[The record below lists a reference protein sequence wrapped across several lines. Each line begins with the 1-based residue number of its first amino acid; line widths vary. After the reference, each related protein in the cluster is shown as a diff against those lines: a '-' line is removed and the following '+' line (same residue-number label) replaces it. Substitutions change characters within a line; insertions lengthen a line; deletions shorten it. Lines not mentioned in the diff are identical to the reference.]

1 MLSIHSI
8 FDLISIVC
16 RRVFSMKKIMKTLLS
31 ALCLFL
37 LSAPAVFAST
47 DGHAAHDAVSAALPV
62 WSIIPFVGML
72 LSIAIFPLVKP
83 EWWEKNMLWVALAW
97 SAVFV
102 IPFAVAYGPGEALY
116 RLLESVLL
124 DYVPFIVLLLG
135 LFVVAGGIALKGTL
149 VGTTKVNVIL
159 LLIGTVLASW
169 IGTTG
174 AAMLLIRPVIR
185 ANAWREKKVHI
196 IVFFIFLVANM
207 GGCLTP
213 LGDPPLFMGFQRGI
227 SFTWTFHLLPILLF
241 NMVIL
246 FVVFALIDRYF
257 YKKEIAAGRSP
268 QDAMGNSAKEPIRIE
283 GAHNIIFIAMIIL
296 GVIASGVLPKMFD
309 FFADGAGVHIYDAI
323 VFPYATIVEIVLI
336 LLACFLSLKTTK
348 KSTRALNEFSYGP
361 IAEVAKLFIGIFI
374 TMIPA
379 LALLKVHGGEL
390 GIDQPWQLFWCT
402 GILSSFLDNTP
413 TYLVFLQ
420 TAGALGQAGMETT
433 VGSVSQLML
442 EAISAGAVFMGANT
456 YIGNA
461 PNFMVKSI
469 AEENKIKM
477 PSFFGY
483 MAWSV
488 CILIPV
494 FIIDTLVFFL

>member
-1 MLSIHSI
+1 
-8 FDLISIVC
+8 
-16 RRVFSMKKIMKTLLS
+16 MKKIMTTLLG
-31 ALCLFL
+31 ALCLLFV
-37 LSAPAVFAST
+37 SAPAVFA
-47 DGHAAHDAVSAALPV
+47 DEAAHEAVSEALPV

-97 SAVFV
+97 SAIFV
-102 IPFAVAYGPGEALY
+102 IPFAVAYGPGEALF
-116 RLLESVLL
+116 RVLESVLL
-124 DYVPFIVLLLG
+124 DYIPFIVLLLG

-149 VGTTKVNVIL
+149 VGTTKVNAIL

-174 AAMLLIRPVIR
+174 AAMLMIRPLIR

-213 LGDPPLFMGFQRGI
+213 LGDPPLFMGFQRGVP
-227 SFTWTFHLLPILLF
+227 FTWTFHLLPILLF

-246 FVVFALIDRYF
+246 FIVFILIDRHF
-257 YKKEIAAGRSP
+257 YKKEVAAGRSP
-268 QDAMGNSAKEPIRIE
+268 QDMTDNKAKEPIRIE
-283 GAHNIIFIAMIIL
+283 GAHNIIFIGLIIL
-296 GVIASGVLPKMFD
+296 GVIASGVLPNMFD
-309 FFADGAGVHIYDAI
+309 FFADGAGIHIYDDV
-323 VFPYATIVEIVLI
+323 VFSYAVLVEIVIILI
-336 LLACFLSLKTTK
+336 ACFLSLKTTK
-348 KSTRALNEFSYGP
+348 KSTRQLNEFTYGP

-379 LALLKVHGGEL
+379 LMYLRTHGGEL
-390 GIDQPWQLFWCT
+390 GLDQPWQLFWCT
-402 GILSSFLDNTP
+402 GALSSFLDNTP

-420 TAGALGQAGMETT
+420 TAGALGQAGIETS

-469 AEENKIKM
+469 AEENRIKM

-483 MAWSV
+483 MGWSV

>member
-1 MLSIHSI
+1 
-8 FDLISIVC
+8 
-16 RRVFSMKKIMKTLLS
+16 MKKIMTTLLG
-31 ALCLFL
+31 ALCLLFV
-37 LSAPAVFAST
+37 SAPAVFA
-47 DGHAAHDAVSAALPV
+47 DEAAHEAVSEALPV

-97 SAVFV
+97 SAIFV
-102 IPFAVAYGPGEALY
+102 IPFAVAYGPGEALF
-116 RLLESVLL
+116 RVLESVLL
-124 DYVPFIVLLLG
+124 DYIPFIVLLLG

-149 VGTTKVNVIL
+149 VGTTKVNAIL

-174 AAMLLIRPVIR
+174 AAMLMIRPLIR

-213 LGDPPLFMGFQRGI
+213 LGDPPLFMGFQRGVP
-227 SFTWTFHLLPILLF
+227 FTWTFHLLPILLF

-246 FVVFALIDRYF
+246 FIVFILIDRHF
-257 YKKEIAAGRSP
+257 YKKEVAAGRSP
-268 QDAMGNSAKEPIRIE
+268 QDMTDNKAKEPIRIE
-283 GAHNIIFIAMIIL
+283 GAHNIIFIGLIIL
-296 GVIASGVLPKMFD
+296 GVIASGVLPNMFD
-309 FFADGAGVHIYDAI
+309 FFADGAGIHIYDDV
-323 VFPYATIVEIVLI
+323 VFSYAVLVEIVIILI
-336 LLACFLSLKTTK
+336 ACFLSLKTTK
-348 KSTRALNEFSYGP
+348 KSTRQLNEFTYGP

-379 LALLKVHGGEL
+379 LMYLRTHGGEL
-390 GIDQPWQLFWCT
+390 GLDQPWQLFWCT
-402 GILSSFLDNTP
+402 GALSSFLDNTP

-420 TAGALGQAGMETT
+420 TAGALGQAGIETS

-483 MAWSV
+483 MGWSV

-494 FIIDTLVFFL
+494 FIIDTFIFFL